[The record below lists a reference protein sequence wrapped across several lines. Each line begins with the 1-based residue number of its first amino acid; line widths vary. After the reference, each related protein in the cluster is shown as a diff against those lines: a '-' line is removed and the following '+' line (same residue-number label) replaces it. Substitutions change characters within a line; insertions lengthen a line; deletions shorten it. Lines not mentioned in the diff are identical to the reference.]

1 MKKCWSGFETVGVLV
16 VVAVVVQ
23 VVVVVDEEIDCWLDV
38 DELIVP

>member
-1 MKKCWSGFETVGVLV
+1 MKNCWSGFETVAVLV

-23 VVVVVDEEIDCWLDV
+23 VAVVVDEEIDCWLDV

>member
-1 MKKCWSGFETVGVLV
+1 MKKCWSGFETVAVLV

-23 VVVVVDEEIDCWLDV
+23 VVGVVDEEIDCWLDV

>member
-1 MKKCWSGFETVGVLV
+1 MKKCWSGFETVAVLV